1 MTKETIMVF
10 SAHSDDFVI
19 GAGGTIAKYTEEG
32 KKVIAIVFS
41 YGEKSHAWLQEKIVQ
56 KMRVAETFEAG
67 NILGCKAYFFNLREG
82 HFTEDFHKIENKLL
96 DLINQE
102 KPTKL
107 FTHSGEDPHP
117 DHRAVSKITQ
127 EVYEKVKTKPEVY
140 IYSVWN
146 PISFKT
152 KHPSLYIDISKTFS
166 KKLAALNSFKSQKI
180 HVAYPFVL
188 LLYRS
193 LKAGFK
199 LRKLWGERFFKI
211 K

>member
-1 MTKETIMVF
+1 MVF

-19 GAGGTIAKYTEEG
+19 GAGGTIAKYTAEG
-32 KKVIAIVFS
+32 KKVIAVIFS
-41 YGEKSHAWLQEKIVQ
+41 YGEKSHVWLKEKIVQ

-67 NILGCKAYFFNLREG
+67 NILDCKTFFFNLRES
-82 HFTEDFHKIENKLL
+82 HFLEDFSKIESKLIEL
-96 DLINQE
+96 VNSSN
-102 KPTKL
+102 PSKL
-107 FTHSGEDPHP
+107 FTHSNEDPHP
-117 DHRAVSKITQ
+117 DHRSVNKITLGI
-127 EVYEKVKTKPEVY
+127 YEKLKNKPEVY

-152 KHPSLYIDISKTFS
+152 EYPSLYMDISSTFS
-166 KKLAALNSFKSQKI
+166 QKLAALRSFKSQKI

-199 LRKLWGERFFKI
+199 LRKLWGERFFRI
-211 K
+211 R